1 MGVGERDDT
10 SIGQSNSGSSRQKA
24 TIGRWSTRFTWA
36 AIFQGSVVA
45 ILTAILAAITATTEL
60 AQNLVEMMLASP
72 AIGFSEVSALAGL
85 GLYLVVGVI
94 GTGLS
99 AQFYHHFEVRM
110 AKPYRCFVSN
120 TLAWIHLVLM
130 NVGAGIASMIMIYA
144 GYMGDFA
151 MSSADMGGLDMTVQQ
166 AAEQILNPFIAPVS
180 IMLIVT
186 VVGAMA
192 GGAGF
197 LVNYFGKR

>member
-1 MGVGERDDT
+1 MGIGERDDT

>member
-45 ILTAILAAITATTEL
+45 ILTAILAAITTTTEL

-166 AAEQILNPFIAPVS
+166 AAEQILNPFIAPAS